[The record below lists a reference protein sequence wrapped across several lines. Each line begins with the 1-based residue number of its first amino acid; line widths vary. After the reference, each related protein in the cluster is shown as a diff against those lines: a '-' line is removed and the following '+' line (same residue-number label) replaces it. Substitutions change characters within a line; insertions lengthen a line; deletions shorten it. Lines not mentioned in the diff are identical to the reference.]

1 MKNIKLVLILSLT
14 ISTLPVFCQNNLP
27 KNYNKTLALFTKF
40 ENKLEKTKQAEIK
53 ERRFFS
59 PVDSAV
65 LFLEVL
71 KKEAADLYNHTE
83 CYSESLL
90 AILEKRDCSKNQD
103 FCLNVIRI
111 LYHLKID
118 NYVNLLNEIYHN
130 YKLNKVNSR
139 IFLDAIFTCESY
151 YSNLIVLNYK
161 NPKLQLLLNKI
172 SSDSEIISKV
182 SKVYPNFLKSIN
194 DIISGA
200 LFNEFHTTQKG
211 WFFVYKIPN
220 SELN

>member
-1 MKNIKLVLILSLT
+1 MKIKFVFTLSLT
-14 ISTLPVFCQNNLP
+14 ISALQLFSQHQLP
-27 KNYNKTLALFTKF
+27 KNYTTTIALFTKF
-40 ENKLEKTKQAEIK
+40 EKKLEETKIAEIK
-53 ERRFFS
+53 KGRFFS

-65 LFLEVL
+65 IFLEVL

-161 NPKLQLLLNKI
+161 NLKLQLLLNKI

-194 DIISGA
+194 EIISGA
-200 LFNEFHTTQKG
+200 LFNEFQTTQKG
-211 WFFVYKIPN
+211 WVFVYDIPE